1 MAIKLTPL
9 RSTLGAELRGV
20 DLTRPVTHEV
30 FAEIDAASNRHGIVF
45 PEQPVSDEQQ
55 LAFSRIFRAARGQS
69 ELREWRL
76 VGRPGRFSALP
87 LDDGSGAILPIRG
100 SPVYG
105 PVSAV
110 SSRSSV
116 RS

>member
-30 FAEIDAASNRHGIVF
+30 FAEIDAAFNRHGILVF

-55 LAFSRIFRAARGQS
+55 LAFSRVFRAARGQS

-76 VGRPGRFSALP
+76 VGRPGRFSAL
-87 LDDGSGAILPIRG
+87 LWMTAQGHED
-100 SPVYG
+100 
-105 PVSAV
+105 
-110 SSRSSV
+110 
-116 RS
+116 